1 MGKKERFYVDIM
13 AMHPEVTGSC
23 ILAIVKLPNRET
35 LRVVVDC
42 GLFQEKSHEELNATL
57 PFKPELVDF
66 CLVTHNHVDHI
77 GRLPFMVKQG
87 YYKKIYTTIDTCTFM
102 PLALEDTLKVLQ
114 TNAKRKNKKCLYQNV
129 DVTNMLKLLEPCEFE
144 KTVQLNDYLKVTFF
158 ENGHLQGA
166 SLILLQISYPDLEDI
181 NLLFTGDYSKHNRF
195 FDVSD
200 LPKWVLDLPLTIVQE
215 STYGT
220 TDSTT
225 VEPCFEK
232 NILRC
237 LSAGGSVI
245 APVFSLQRS
254 QELLY
259 ELKCMQKEK
268 KLPTDIPI
276 YLDGRLALRY
286 TELYLHGNLNIKD
299 EMRDFLPEN
308 LTFVSDSMREEV
320 LLSKKKKIVLTTS
333 GMGSHGPA
341 QVYIPEYITR
351 RKAMIHFT
359 GYTAEGTLGRK
370 LQNGERGDIIEVGGM
385 LAKKQAEVEYTTEYS
400 SHAKADEMIEFLN
413 QFTDLRLVLVNHGN
427 TGVKEAFAEK
437 VLNETDARKVGILGR
452 DYFFRVNH
460 YGLVKTLTSNF

>member
-23 ILAIVKLPNRET
+23 NLVIVKLPNRET

-42 GLFQEKSHEELNATL
+42 GLFQEKPHEELNATL

-87 YYKKIYTTIDTCTFM
+87 YYKKIYATTDTCTFM

-114 TNAKRKNKKCLYQNV
+114 TNAKRKNKKCIYQNV
-129 DVTNMLKLLEPCEFE
+129 DVINMLKLLEPCEFE

-181 NLLFTGDYSKHNRF
+181 NLLFTGDYNKHNRF
-195 FDVSD
+195 FDVSA
-200 LPKWVLDLPLTIVQE
+200 LPSWVLDLPITIVQE

-237 LSAGGSVI
+237 LSGGGSVI

-276 YLDGRLALRY
+276 YLDGRLAHRY

-308 LTFVSDSMREEV
+308 LTFVNDSMREEV

-351 RKAMIHFT
+351 KKAMIHFT

-370 LQNGERGDIIEVGGM
+370 LQNGEQGDIIEVGGM

-437 VLNETDARKVGILGR
+437 VLKETDARKVGILGR

>member
-1 MGKKERFYVDIM
+1 
-13 AMHPEVTGSC
+13 
-23 ILAIVKLPNRET
+23 
-35 LRVVVDC
+35 
-42 GLFQEKSHEELNATL
+42 
-57 PFKPELVDF
+57 
-66 CLVTHNHVDHI
+66 
-77 GRLPFMVKQG
+77 
-87 YYKKIYTTIDTCTFM
+87 
-102 PLALEDTLKVLQ
+102 
-114 TNAKRKNKKCLYQNV
+114 
-129 DVTNMLKLLEPCEFE
+129 
-144 KTVQLNDYLKVTFF
+144 
-158 ENGHLQGA
+158 
-166 SLILLQISYPDLEDI
+166 
-181 NLLFTGDYSKHNRF
+181 
-195 FDVSD
+195 
-200 LPKWVLDLPLTIVQE
+200 
-215 STYGT
+215 
-220 TDSTT
+220 
-225 VEPCFEK
+225 
-232 NILRC
+232 
-237 LSAGGSVI
+237 
-245 APVFSLQRS
+245 
-254 QELLY
+254 
-259 ELKCMQKEK
+259 
-268 KLPTDIPI
+268 
-276 YLDGRLALRY
+276 
-286 TELYLHGNLNIKD
+286 
-299 EMRDFLPEN
+299 MRDFLPEN